1 MRLAGIP
8 RLAHASVMK
17 TLSLAV
23 CALLPAASLAAQG
36 APAPRLGDV
45 AWLQGCW
52 VATTPGRVIE
62 ENWTAPR
69 GGSMIGI
76 SRTITGDSLAG
87 YEMVILRQRDS
98 TLEYEAHPSAQ
109 PVATFNARTA
119 SATGVV
125 FENPMHDFPQRVGYR
140 RVGQDSLV
148 AYIEGVM
155 GGRNRRLEFPYART
169 RCSGP

>member
-1 MRLAGIP
+1 MSTKVLIA
-8 RLAHASVMK
+8 M
-17 TLSLAV
+17 SLA
-23 CALLPAASLAAQG
+23 CTGSLAAQ
-36 APAPRLGDV
+36 APPSPKLTDV
-45 AWLQGCW
+45 SWLQGCW
-52 VATTPGRVIE
+52 AAATPGRVIE
-62 ENWTAPR
+62 EHWTAPR

-109 PVATFNARTA
+109 PVATFTARTA

-125 FENPMHDFPQRVGYR
+125 FENPMHDFPQWVGYR

-155 GGRNRRLEFPYART
+155 GGRNRRMEFPYART
-169 RCSGP
+169 GCSGP

>member
-1 MRLAGIP
+1 
-8 RLAHASVMK
+8 MK
-17 TLSLAV
+17 AFLLTIAALSLAGS
-23 CALLPAASLAAQG
+23 LPAQSPSKPTLA
-36 APAPRLGDV
+36 DV
-45 AWLQGCW
+45 QWLQGCW

-62 ENWTAPR
+62 ENWIAPR

-155 GGRNRRLEFPYART
+155 GGRNRRMEFPYART
-169 RCSGP
+169 NCSGP

>member
-1 MRLAGIP
+1 VSTKVLI
-8 RLAHASVMK
+8 
-17 TLSLAV
+17 TLSLGLAG
-23 CALLPAASLAAQG
+23 ALPAQSPPKATLA
-36 APAPRLGDV
+36 DV
-45 AWLQGCW
+45 QWLQGCW
-52 VATTPGRVIE
+52 AAATPGRIIE
-62 ENWTAPR
+62 ENWTSPR
-69 GGSMIGI
+69 GGSMIGV

-87 YEMVILRQRDS
+87 YEIVILRQRDS
-98 TLEYEAHPSAQ
+98 TLEYEAHPSGQ
-109 PVATFNARTA
+109 PVATFTARTA

-155 GGRNRRLEFPYART
+155 GGRNRRMEFPYART